1 MENIRSLRDVRKQ
14 HKEQALAASKGSMA
28 PQPSPPISE
37 CDFQSSASMLGNN
50 DQSEDMKQDSK
61 DEDNVIIQSGYEPNQ
76 RWTLLRNQKVAIR
89 YRRPL
94 LRR

>member
-61 DEDNVIIQSGYEPNQ
+61 DEDNAIIQSETNIFLDSRSLGWDPDVVLVWDS
-76 RWTLLRNQKVAIR
+76 RSLG
-89 YRRPL
+89 
-94 LRR
+94 

>member
-1 MENIRSLRDVRKQ
+1 MENIRSFRDVRKQ
-14 HKEQALAASKGSMA
+14 HKEQVLAASKGSMA

-61 DEDNVIIQSGYEPNQ
+61 DEDNAIIQSHFQ
-76 RWTLLRNQKVAIR
+76 KCLLKFAK
-89 YRRPL
+89 
-94 LRR
+94 

>member
-1 MENIRSLRDVRKQ
+1 MENIRSFRDVRKQ
-14 HKEQALAASKGSMA
+14 HKEQALAASKGSMV

-61 DEDNVIIQSGYEPNQ
+61 DEDNAIIQSKFHFCLISKFE
-76 RWTLLRNQKVAIR
+76 I
-89 YRRPL
+89 
-94 LRR
+94 

>member
-14 HKEQALAASKGSMA
+14 HKEQVLAASKGSMA

-61 DEDNVIIQSGYEPNQ
+61 DEDNAVIHSVIHLKCSA
-76 RWTLLRNQKVAIR
+76 LRAPISLEFIERSN
-89 YRRPL
+89 
-94 LRR
+94 